1 MYAIFGLFLV
11 APLYRLSTSAKIAA
25 VTFALFGVLYHAL
38 LLGVMFGGVA
48 SEETGDYANILFLL
62 LLIPVITMGLY
73 FRTHVK
79 NMADG

>member
-1 MYAIFGLFLV
+1 
-11 APLYRLSTSAKIAA
+11 
-25 VTFALFGVLYHAL
+25 
-38 LLGVMFGGVA
+38 MFGGVA

-73 FRTHVK
+73 FRTQVK